1 MKAHSYAL
9 TTGKKWLKTFYI
21 LLFIVMAFTG
31 FGQMPIF
38 KRYYIADIPGMG
50 WTADFYVTHYIHYIG
65 AILLLG
71 LLAYCILD
79 YFLTGRREYRLT
91 ASAYVRILLL
101 GGIVITG
108 IFRVLKN
115 LPDVVFSPAFTLF
128 IDISHLGFMMFYLLA
143 ALLFRIFKSGWARRI
158 DAPVK

>member
-1 MKAHSYAL
+1 MKLRSYEL

-21 LLFIVMAFTG
+21 LLFTVLAFTG

-38 KRYYIADIPGMG
+38 KRYYISDIPGMG

-71 LLAYCILD
+71 LVAYSIFD
-79 YFLTGRREYRLT
+79 YFFTGRREFRLT

-115 LPDVVFSPAFTLF
+115 LPDVVFSPGFTLF
-128 IDISHLGFMMFYLLA
+128 IDIAHLGFMMFYLLA
-143 ALLFRIFKSGWARRI
+143 ALLFLIIKSGWTRGI
-158 DAPVK
+158 DD

>member
-1 MKAHSYAL
+1 MKSHRYAL
-9 TTGKKWLKTFYI
+9 TAGKKWPKTFYI
-21 LLFIVMAFTG
+21 LLFTVMAFSG
-31 FGQMPIF
+31 FGQMAIF

-65 AILLLG
+65 AIILLG
-71 LLAYCILD
+71 LLAYGILD
-79 YFLTGRREYRLT
+79 YFLTGRREFSLT

-108 IFRVLKN
+108 IFRVLNN
-115 LPDVVFSPAFTLF
+115 LPDVVFSPGFTLF

-143 ALLFRIFKSGWARRI
+143 ALLFLIFKSGWARRI